1 MCYTM
6 IDKILTARAVEAV
19 NHLFRTSVD
28 SELLAVQRTIPAFR
42 DQGDLSLVVF
52 PLLKIS
58 RKSPEE
64 TATLIGNAIL
74 STMPEAESFGVVKG
88 YLNIRIRQDF
98 WLQFLASQQN
108 NDSYGIKETLA
119 GPPVVIEYSSPNTNK
134 PLHLGHI
141 RNNLL
146 GYSVSQLLKS
156 NGQNVVKVNLVNDR
170 GIHICKS
177 MLAWNLFGNGET
189 PESSGKKGDKLVGD
203 FYVLF
208 DKKYKEELAGLMAGG
223 MTEDQAAATSDL
235 MQQAREMLLKWEAHD
250 EDILNLWN
258 MMNGWVYKG
267 FDITYKRLGVDF
279 DKIYYESQTYLMGKT
294 IVEEGLKKGVLFSKD
309 DGSVWIDLTED
320 GLDEKLLL
328 RSDGTSVY
336 MTQDLGTAQ
345 LRADDFNPESLV
357 YVVGNEQNYHFDVL
371 KLILKKLG
379 RPWADRIFHLSYG
392 MVELPEGKM
401 KSREG
406 KVVDADDLIDEMIA
420 TARAMTEELGKIE
433 DFNSSEAEALYRI
446 VGLGALKYFIL
457 KVDPKKNMLFN
468 PRESIDFNG
477 NTGPFIQYT
486 YARIRSILRKAG
498 NEDLMTGLNTKV
510 ALQPKESALL
520 ILLYQFPQVVEQAA
534 GDFSPSIVANYL
546 FELAREYNQFYHEL
560 TILKE
565 PDAASRSLR
574 LALSQ
579 MTSVVIKNG
588 MGMLGIEV
596 PEKM

>member
-1 MCYTM
+1 M

-19 NHLFRTSVD
+19 SLVFQTTV
-28 SELLAVQRTIPAFR
+28 EPALLSVQRTIPAYR
-42 DQGDLSLVVF
+42 DQGDFSLVVF

-74 STMPEAESFGVVKG
+74 ASMPEAESFGVVKG
-88 YLNIRIRQDF
+88 YLNVRIRQDF
-98 WLQFLASQQN
+98 WLQFIAGQQN
-108 NDSYGIKETLA
+108 NTSFGLKQQVA
-119 GPPVVIEYSSPNTNK
+119 GQPVVVEYSSPNTNK

-146 GYSVSQLLKS
+146 GYSVAQLLKA
-156 NGQNVVKVNLVNDR
+156 NGQKVVKVNLVNDR

-177 MLAWNLFGNGET
+177 MLAWKLFGNGET

-203 FYVLF
+203 YYVLF
-208 DKKYKEELAGLMAGG
+208 DQKNKEEIARLMAHGH
-223 MTEDQAAATSDL
+223 TEEQAAATSAL

-250 EDILNLWN
+250 PEILQLWN

-294 IVEEGLKKGVLFSKD
+294 IVEEGLSKGILFSKE
-309 DGSVWIDLTED
+309 DGSVWIDLTAD

-345 LRADDFNPESLV
+345 LRADDYNPESLV

-379 RPWADRIFHLSYG
+379 RSWADSIFHLSYG

-433 DFNSSEAEALYRI
+433 DFNSSEAEALYRM

-486 YARIRSILRKAG
+486 YARIRSIMRKAG
-498 NEDLMTGLNTKV
+498 DEELVNRLNTSV
-510 ALQPKESALL
+510 ALQSKELGLL
-520 ILLYQFPQVVEQAA
+520 IQLYQFPQIVEQAA
-534 GDFSPSIVANYL
+534 NEFSPSVVANYL

-565 PDAASRSLR
+565 PDTASRSLR
-574 LALSQ
+574 LVLSDI
-579 MTSVVIKNG
+579 TSNVIKNG
-588 MGMLGIEV
+588 MQMLGIDV

>member
-1 MCYTM
+1 M
-6 IDKILTARAVEAV
+6 IDKLLTARAVEAV
-19 NHLFRTSVD
+19 NLLFQTSVD
-28 SELLAVQRTIPAFR
+28 PALLAVQRTIPAYR
-42 DQGDLSLVVF
+42 DQGDFSLVVF
-52 PLLKIS
+52 SLLKIS

-64 TATLIGNAIL
+64 TATMIGTAIL
-74 STMPEAESFGVVKG
+74 ASMPEAESFGVVKG
-88 YLNIRIRQDF
+88 YLNVRIRKDY
-98 WLQFLASQQN
+98 WIQFLASHHSN
-108 NDSYGIKETLA
+108 SLFGIKEA
-119 GPPVVIEYSSPNTNK
+119 DGGHPVVVEFSSPNTNK

-146 GYSVSQLLKS
+146 GYSVSQLLKA
-156 NGQNVVKVNLVNDR
+156 NGRNVAKVNLVNDR

-177 MLAWNLFGNGET
+177 MLAWQKWGEGAT

-208 DKKYKEELAGLMAGG
+208 DKKYKEELAVLMAGG
-223 MTEDQAAATSDL
+223 LSEEQAAPKSDL
-235 MQQAREMLLKWEAHD
+235 MQQAREMLLKWEARD
-250 EDILNLWN
+250 AETLKLWET
-258 MMNGWVYKG
+258 MNGWVYKG

-279 DKIYYESQTYLMGKT
+279 DKIYYESQTYLQGKE
-294 IVEEGLKKGVLFSKD
+294 IVEEGLEKGVLFRKD
-309 DGSVWIDLTED
+309 DGSVWIDLTAD
-320 GLDEKLLL
+320 GFDEKLLL

-345 LRADDFNPESLV
+345 LRADDFNPDSLV

-371 KLILKKLG
+371 KLILRKLG

-433 DFNSSEAEALYRI
+433 DFNSSEAEALYRM

-457 KVDPKKNMLFN
+457 KVDPKRNMLFN

-486 YARIRSILRKAG
+486 NARICSILRKASG
-498 NEDLMTGLNTKV
+498 EDLLIDLNV
-510 ALQPKESALL
+510 SAMLHPREISLL
-520 ILLYQFPQVVEQAA
+520 VLLYQFPQAVEQAA
-534 GDFSPSIVANYL
+534 NEFSPALVANYL

-560 TILKE
+560 SILKE
-565 PDAASRSLR
+565 PDAASRSIR

-579 MTSVVIKNG
+579 LTSVVIKNG
-588 MGMLGIEV
+588 MEMLGIEV